1 MKIIIAVVLLM
12 PCLLWG
18 QTRYYVRAGA
28 AGSGNSRSDAAGD
41 LQEVL
46 QAAVSGDE
54 VWGAEGGYYPTAGT
68 DCRISFAPAG
78 GRAARNRQGTVG
90 MRQDIS
96 GSVRKC

>member
-41 LQEVL
+41 LHEVL
-46 QAAVSGDE
+46 QGPYQAMR
-54 VWGAEGGYYPTAGT
+54 
-68 DCRISFAPAG
+68 CG
-78 GRAARNRQGTVG
+78 GRKGGITRLPERIAAFLLHPPGGGLPVIVRAQ
-90 MRQDIS
+90 S
-96 GSVRKC
+96 G